1 MTQTQEKNVPKLR
14 FPEFEE
20 VWGNFKFGNLYNFVS
35 TNSLSR
41 DKLNYEIGDIHNIHY
56 GDIHTR
62 FSTQFVFEKETVP
75 KIIPENLYIKD
86 IEEKFVDIG
95 DLIIADASED
105 YADIGKAIEIVSTA
119 GKKIVAGLHTIH
131 ATPSGNSIAVA
142 FAGHWTKSMEY
153 RRQVMHEAQGA
164 KVLGISARKVAE
176 FTFSAPTLLEQRK
189 IAGVL
194 DTVEEKIGHLS
205 RKKALLDDYKKACMQ
220 QLFSQK
226 IRFKNDNGNDF
237 PDWEEKRLGWVFEE
251 RKTYMSK
258 GHDLPHVSLTVKGVV
273 PKSERYERDFLV
285 RQEDKQYK
293 ITYENDICYNPA
305 NLKFGVICRNKFG
318 SGIFSPIYCTFEVA
332 KEYDPRF
339 VEALITSADFIKR
352 IRRYEEGTVYERM
365 AVKPA
370 DFILG
375 IEKFPHLAEQ
385 RKIADFLSALDRKI
399 ELVSQ
404 ELTHARSFKAGLL
417 QQMFV

>member
-1 MTQTQEKNVPKLR
+1 MTPTQEQNVPNLR
-14 FPEFEE
+14 FPEFKDNENNGLQNVLFADLFSFSSGKNIKQDEASPDFKTPCVRYGELYHLYGE
-20 VWGNFKFGNLYNFVS
+20 VIKKVINK
-35 TNSLSR
+35 TNIPSLE
-41 DKLNYEIGDIHNIHY
+41 L
-56 GDIHTR
+56 R
-62 FSTQFVFEKETVP
+62 FSDGDE
-75 KIIPENLYIKD
+75 ILIPSAGEDPL
-86 IEEKFVDIG
+86 DIG
-95 DLIIADASED
+95 SASALTLKGVAIGRTINVLKPLRKNEYSPVFASYYINSSLRKQISCLARGSSISNVYNSDL
-105 YADIGKAIEIVSTA
+105 KTL
-119 GKKIVAGLHTIH
+119 KINL
-131 ATPSGNSIAVA
+131 
-142 FAGHWTKSMEY
+142 
-153 RRQVMHEAQGA
+153 
-164 KVLGISARKVAE
+164 
-176 FTFSAPTLLEQRK
+176 PTLPEQRK
-189 IAGVL
+189 IAEFLGVV
-194 DTVEEKIGHLS
+194 DEKIEQLS
-205 RKKALLDDYKKACMQ
+205 CKRALLEGYKKGCMQ
-220 QLFSQK
+220 QLFSQE

-385 RKIADFLSALDRKI
+385 RKIADFLSALDHKI
-399 ELVSQ
+399 ELVAQ
-404 ELTHARSFKAGLL
+404 ELTLARSFKAGLL
-417 QQMFV
+417 QQMFI